1 MTATRRAALPPA
13 KHALLIGTLLV
24 TVVPAWSGAQSP
36 ARDSASAGS
45 CADGRIGTRRG
56 HAMTYDP
63 ISRGVVLFGGT
74 SGDAKDPEPRS
85 LWSWDGAR
93 WRCLSSDGPP
103 GRDAPELALD
113 MQRRKLVLYGGRTR
127 VADRQ
132 FRILTDTWEW
142 DGTRW
147 TQIDTVGPRPR
158 RLHQV
163 LGYDPSR
170 REVILHGG
178 LNTDDRGRPLSDT
191 WRWTGA
197 RWEEVSVANP
207 PTKVENHNALMSTRG
222 GVMLL
227 TQVKD
232 STRCPPTERWQRAQ
246 ATLFELRGGAWTAL
260 TSDGPCVSGLPPAA
274 LTPDGVVVFNGSAPQ
289 SPWPS
294 EAWLWRDGQWHRVD
308 SMPTSRRASRAAYDS
323 ERRRVVFFGGDDASG
338 MLGDT
343 WEWDG
348 KRWSQISVR

>member
-1 MTATRRAALPPA
+1 MATTRRATLRLAEAFLTGCAIVALAPGRSEGQA
-13 KHALLIGTLLV
+13 AV
-24 TVVPAWSGAQSP
+24 
-36 ARDSASAGS
+36 RDSASAGS

-93 WRCLSSDGPP
+93 WRCLSGDGPP
-103 GRDAPELALD
+103 GRDAPELAFD
-113 MQRRKLVLYGGRTR
+113 SERKKLVLYGGRAR
-127 VADRQ
+127 VGDRQ
-132 FRILTDTWEW
+132 FHVLTDTWEW
-142 DGTRW
+142 DGARW
-147 TQIDTVGPRPR
+147 TQVDTVGPRPR

-170 REVILHGG
+170 RAVILHGG
-178 LNTDDRGRPLSDT
+178 LDTDDRGRPLSDT
-191 WRWTGA
+191 WRWTGG
-197 RWEEVSVANP
+197 RWDEVRVANP
-207 PTKVENHNALMSTRG
+207 PAADAENHNALMSTAD
-222 GVMLL
+222 GVLL
-227 TQVKD
+227 LMQVKD
-232 STRCPPTERWQRAQ
+232 STRCPPSERWQRAQ
-246 ATLFELRGGAWTAL
+246 AKLFELRGGRWTAL

-274 LTPDGVVVFNGSAPQ
+274 LTPDGVVLVNGSGPQ

-294 EAWLWRDGQWHRVD
+294 EAWQWRDRRWQRVE
-308 SMPTSRRASRAAYDS
+308 SMPTTRRAARAAYDPV
-323 ERRRVVFFGGDDASG
+323 RRRVVFFGGDDAAG

-348 KRWSQISVR
+348 QRWSQINVR